1 MTVTVL
7 LVVYNCE
14 NYISECI
21 QSILNQSYTDFELLV
36 IDDGSIDAT
45 VCIIDKIKDK
55 RIRLFYN
62 KHDYIESLNLGLRE
76 AKGKYIARIDGDDI
90 MTLHRLKKQVDLM
103 ENNPNITVC
112 ASWIKCFGLYEE
124 TIESYKGYIDNAI
137 LQMLLGNIISHPT
150 VMIRKS
156 FIELNTIFYK
166 KYPYAE
172 DYKLWY
178 DIATK
183 GGTFWVI
190 PEVLLHYRCS
200 SNQISHIKEMEQ
212 QKTTS
217 KIQNEILEYLIEK
230 SDNNIGL
237 TNLYEQL
244 SLYNQK
250 EELSFKTIIYV
261 FYEIFHL
268 KNTKTFH

>member
-1 MTVTVL
+1 MKITVL

-14 NYISECI
+14 SYISECI

-36 IDDGSIDAT
+36 IDDGSIDRT

-55 RIRLFYN
+55 RIRLLCN

-103 ENNPNITVC
+103 ENHPNITVC
-112 ASWIKCFGLYEE
+112 ASWMKCFGLYEK
-124 TIESYKGYIDNAI
+124 TIESYKGYVDNAI

-156 FIELNTIFYK
+156 FIELNTLFYK

-172 DYKLWY
+172 DYKLWC
-178 DIATK
+178 DIAIN
-183 GGTFWVI
+183 GGVFWVI

-200 SNQISHIKEMEQ
+200 NNQISHLKEMEQ
-212 QKTTS
+212 QETTS

-230 SDNNIGL
+230 SDNNTAL

-250 EELSFKTIIYV
+250 EQLSFKTIVHV
-261 FYEIFHL
+261 FYEIFLL
-268 KNTKTFH
+268 KNTKPLR